1 MDEFTR
7 EGTLTNNIKVID
19 DNMQFIVMPA
29 IKSLMHSVDCVQAN
43 FDLCSC
49 RPCGRHFI
57 KQYPLAGFYNI
68 QPGYETQLY

>member
-1 MDEFTR
+1 
-7 EGTLTNNIKVID
+7 
-19 DNMQFIVMPA
+19 MQFIAVPA
-29 IKSLMHSVDCVQAN
+29 IKSLKHSVDSVLAN
-43 FDLCSC
+43 FHLYSH